1 MNVQCKQ
8 CLAMTDLPPGADP
21 HSRTWCGCC
30 AVTDKETGQP
40 HHHGRDVLA
49 AADCEA
55 ANHPGRPCFSPPGQP
70 DKPDG
75 CAVCRPIIHFAV
87 AGDPLPVTGR

>member
-8 CLAMTDLPPGADP
+8 CLAMADLPAGTDP

-30 AVTDKETGQP
+30 AVTDEATGQP
-40 HHHGRDVLA
+40 HHHGRDVLG

-55 ANHPGRPCFSPPGQP
+55 ANHPGAPCWNPPGTP
-70 DKPDG
+70 RPDG
-75 CAVCRPIIHFAV
+75 CTACRPIIHFPV
-87 AGDPLPVTGR
+87 AGDLAVI